1 MRDLNISEMKEDEEL
16 KDYELS
22 MKLFAEVKE
31 REDFSD
37 WFMNNSR
44 RDDKKVRG
52 NEKKTT
58 PIF

>member
-44 RDDKKVRG
+44 RDDKKVIG
-52 NEKKTT
+52 NKKKTT
-58 PIF
+58 PIV